1 MDPRSIRILAV
12 DDHPLLRG
20 GLAALFADQTDMKLV
35 AQARNGHEA
44 IEQFRTHHP
53 DVTLMDLQLP
63 DMSGIDAIV
72 AIRQDCPQAGIIV
85 LTTYPGD
92 VLAQRALRAGARGYI
107 LKELAHKEL
116 LDTIRAVNSGKKR
129 IDSEVAS
136 RIAQHL
142 GHEDLTPR
150 ELDVLD
156 LIRGG
161 KKNKQIADQLS
172 IAETTVNYHIG
183 NIVGKLQANDR
194 THAVT
199 IALERGVLQIRG
211 CG

>member
-1 MDPRSIRILAV
+1 M
-12 DDHPLLRG
+12 PLWR
-20 GLAALFADQTDMKLV
+20 FA
-35 AQARNGHEA
+35 
-44 IEQFRTHHP
+44 
-53 DVTLMDLQLP
+53 
-63 DMSGIDAIV
+63 
-72 AIRQDCPQAGIIV
+72 QDCPQAGIIV
-85 LTTYPGD
+85 LTTYP
-92 VLAQRALRAGARGYI
+92 VRAGAVGTPGWCSEI
-107 LKELAHKEL
+107 HLEELAHKEL

-142 GHEDLTPR
+142 GQEDLTPR

-161 KKNKQIADQLS
+161 NKNKQIADQLS

-194 THAVT
+194 TRAGPRTFTAGNTGSNPVGD
-199 IALERGVLQIRG
+199 AKYYNQLG
-211 CG
+211 